1 MTMAAKTDRIEARI
15 DPEQR
20 ALLEEAAAAR
30 GQSLSDF
37 VIGVALSE
45 AESLTRSM
53 HITVVPPEFV
63 AEFERLLGGPP
74 DPDRHRRL
82 AEYEPLLEEPEPA

>member
-1 MTMAAKTDRIEARI
+1 MTMAAKTDRIEARL

-37 VIGVALSE
+37 VLGVALSE
-45 AESLTRSM
+45 AESVMRSM
-53 HITVVPPEFV
+53 HVTVIPPEFV
-63 AEFERLLGGPP
+63 AEFERLLEAPP
-74 DPDRHRRL
+74 DRNRHRRL
-82 AEYEPLLEEPEPA
+82 AECEPLLEEPEPA